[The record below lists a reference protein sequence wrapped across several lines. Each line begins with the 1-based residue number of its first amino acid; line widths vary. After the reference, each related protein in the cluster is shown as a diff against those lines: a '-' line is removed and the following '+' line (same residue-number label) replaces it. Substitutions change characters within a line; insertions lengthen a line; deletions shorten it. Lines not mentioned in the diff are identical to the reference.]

1 MYVYVSVIKYF
12 HRSIEYIRKT
22 RNFSH
27 VEYLNLIP
35 FSSYRPRKN
44 QLLEDDDNLIVDR
57 RKEPL

>member
-1 MYVYVSVIKYF
+1 MENKKFEFTVALL
-12 HRSIEYIRKT
+12 
-22 RNFSH
+22 H